1 MAYVFPVRV
10 FLVGVLSL
18 CLLSVVACSS
28 RPSAPPQQ
36 LEQRADYFEEVITN
50 QAGLQLFA
58 RTWKPQGSA
67 KANVVILHGTSLHG
81 GVYADPA
88 RYLSAHGYRVFAF
101 DMQSWGY
108 SQGRKGCG
116 YVADFDDYGQDL
128 KQVLQL
134 LRQRYPDVK
143 NYVMGE
149 SLGGTVAMYGSVRF
163 EFLLD
168 GVITSGVGYKP
179 SLKVMGIRAPEF
191 VNDITMSSVKWFW
204 SGFGSVP
211 AVESDI
217 GLRMAVEDQQL
228 QDRLLSDPEVC
239 HDWLP
244 GAYLSTTLKA
254 IDFIEPRLRHVTVP
268 VLLLHGK
275 DDILV
280 PLSSSQ
286 EVYDEIDSVRKRM
299 VVYDSP
305 HAVLL
310 EAKWQTALQDVVAF
324 LDQVN

>member
-1 MAYVFPVRV
+1 MLRLPLLG
-10 FLVGVLSL
+10 LVTLCML
-18 CLLSVVACSS
+18 CLAACSS
-28 RPSAPPQQ
+28 RPVAPPEPLQK
-36 LEQRADYFEEVITN
+36 RVDYFEEIITN
-50 QAGLQLFA
+50 QDGLKLFA
-58 RTWKPQGSA
+58 RNWEPRGTA
-67 KANVVILHGTSLHG
+67 KANVIILHGTSLHG
-81 GVYADPA
+81 GLYAGPA
-88 RYLSAHGYRVFAF
+88 KFLTDNGYRVYAF
-101 DMQSWGY
+101 DMQGWGY
-108 SQGRKGCG
+108 SEGEKGCG
-116 YVADFDDYGQDL
+116 YVEDFDAYGQDL
-128 KQVLQL
+128 KFVLQM
-134 LRQRYPDVK
+134 LRKRHPDTK

-179 SLKVMGIRAPEF
+179 SLKVLGIRAPEF
-191 VNDITMSSVKWFW
+191 VNDITLSSAKWFW
-204 SGFGSVP
+204 SGFDSFP
-211 AVESDI
+211 AIESDT
-217 GLRMAVEDQQL
+217 GLRMAVEDERL
-228 QDRLLSDPEVC
+228 EDRLMDDPEVC

-254 IDFIEPRLRHVTVP
+254 IDFIEPRLRHITVP

-310 EAKWQTALQDVVAF
+310 ESKWELALQDVVAF
-324 LDQVN
+324 LDQMN

>member
-1 MAYVFPVRV
+1 MVRLPWLG
-10 FLVGVLSL
+10 LVTLCML
-18 CLLSVVACSS
+18 CLAACSS
-28 RPSAPPQQ
+28 RPVAPPEPLQ
-36 LEQRADYFEEVITN
+36 QRADYFEEIITN
-50 QAGLQLFA
+50 QNGLKLFA
-58 RTWKPQGSA
+58 RNWEPQGA
-67 KANVVILHGTSLHG
+67 VKANVIILHGTSLHG
-81 GVYADPA
+81 GLYENPA
-88 RYLSAHGYRVFAF
+88 RFLTDHGYRVYAF
-101 DMQSWGY
+101 DMQGWGY
-108 SQGRKGCG
+108 SEGLKGCG
-116 YVADFDDYGQDL
+116 YVEDFDAYGQDL
-128 KQVLQL
+128 KFVLQM
-134 LRQRYPDVK
+134 LRKRHPDTK

-179 SLKVMGIRAPEF
+179 SLKVLGIRAPEF
-191 VNDITMSSVKWFW
+191 VNDITLSSAKWFW
-204 SGFGSVP
+204 SGFDSLP
-211 AVESDI
+211 AIESDT
-217 GLRMAVEDQQL
+217 GLRMAVEDEHL
-228 QDRLLSDPEVC
+228 QDRLMDDPEVC

-254 IDFIEPRLRHVTVP
+254 IDFIEPRLRHITVP

-275 DDILV
+275 DDVLV

-310 EAKWQTALQDVVAF
+310 ESKWKLALQDVVTF